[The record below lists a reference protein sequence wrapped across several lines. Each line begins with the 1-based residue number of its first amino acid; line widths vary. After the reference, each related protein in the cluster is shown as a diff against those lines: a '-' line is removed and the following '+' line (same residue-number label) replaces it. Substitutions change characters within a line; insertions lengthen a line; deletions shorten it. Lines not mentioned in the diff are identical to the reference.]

1 MSESAQ
7 PPQQLIVCLPA
18 WLHAVTLELV
28 TSSGNPLYQ
37 GDELQQPVS
46 RNPFCFQLQSG
57 QNIKIFTPNGLIL
70 KEYKFIY
77 LFPATNVSSII
88 HRLQILT
95 LNHGH
100 VSFVVP
106 GTKPLHTKREILVRG
121 IFAWGSPSDKL
132 FLQSYRNINLR
143 DIIFLD

>member
-1 MSESAQ
+1 MNSSSRSAE
-7 PPQQLIVCLPA
+7 I
-18 WLHAVTLELV
+18 HF
-28 TSSGNPLYQ
+28 
-37 GDELQQPVS
+37 VS
-46 RNPFCFQLQSG
+46 NCKSG

-77 LFPATNVSSII
+77 LFPATKVSSII

-100 VSFVVP
+100 VNFVVP
-106 GTKPLHTKREILVRG
+106 GTKPLHTKREIPVRG
-121 IFAWGSPSDKL
+121 ILAWGSSSDKL
-132 FLQSYRNINLR
+132 FLQSYSNINLR